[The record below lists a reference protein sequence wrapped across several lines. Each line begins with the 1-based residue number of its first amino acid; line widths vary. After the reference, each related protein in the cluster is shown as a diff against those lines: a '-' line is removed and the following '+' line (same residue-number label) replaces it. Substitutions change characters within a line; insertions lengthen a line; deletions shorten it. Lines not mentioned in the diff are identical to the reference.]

1 MDEDECLIIS
11 SGVTLR
17 LLSGIVEPRRS
28 MKLERK
34 QHSRIISSFSHS
46 LFDVT
51 VLVSDLNRL
60 TLVTLCLFLYLHV
73 ACQTVYINARLYLL
87 PSGCP
92 RRACVDD
99 TSSGQLARFQQL
111 LAF

>member
-1 MDEDECLIIS
+1 VVEDECLIIS

-60 TLVTLCLFLYLHV
+60 TLVTLCLHTYL
-73 ACQTVYINARLYLL
+73 QGTYQSVY
-87 PSGCP
+87 
-92 RRACVDD
+92 
-99 TSSGQLARFQQL
+99 
-111 LAF
+111 